1 MNKSLREHD
10 YLSHIEEAICRIQ
23 RYLEGKTEQDFL
35 SDSLIQDAVIRN
47 LEIIGEAVTKLG
59 LDLKEQYKHVP
70 WGEIAGMRNR
80 LIHGYF
86 AVNLRIV
93 WDTVEKV
100 LPGFLAKIHE
110 IKDEQARTEGPSPC

>member
-1 MNKSLREHD
+1 M
-10 YLSHIEEAICRIQ
+10 
-23 RYLEGKTEQDFL
+23 
-35 SDSLIQDAVIRN
+35 IQDAVIRN

-59 LDLKEQYKHVP
+59 PDLKEQYKHVP

-93 WDTVEKV
+93 WDTVKEV
-100 LPGFLAKIHE
+100 LPEFLGKIE
-110 IKDEQARTEGPSPC
+110 AIQSELNPPDFTKPKGPSISR